1 MDQEPRIQSHR
12 DLVVWQKAMDLVDI
26 VYDLATEFPREET
39 FGLRSQI
46 TRAVVAVPSN
56 IAEGQARFTSRDFAH
71 FLDIARSSAMETDTQ
86 VMIAVR
92 RRFVSPDSARAALE
106 LIEEISK
113 MLTSLQKRI
122 RAKGRV

>member
-26 VYDLATEFPREET
+26 VYDLATEFQREET